1 MNRTIRKKVKG
12 FQTVDGGGVKLVR
25 VLGSQTAKEFDPI
38 LMLDSFDSTNPQD
51 YIAGFPPH
59 PHRGIETISYVW
71 QGKMKHKDNL
81 GFEDTVEDGEVQWMT
96 AGSGIIHEEQL
107 PASERMLG
115 VQLWLNLPAKDKM
128 TKPAYRS
135 IKRDQIPEVE
145 LEGGRLRILAGSYD
159 GQQGVQGNYQ
169 PIDYYDITVEPGKT
183 VTIPTEKGR
192 QALLF
197 PLLGDVRIAG
207 EDLEEKTAA
216 LLSDGDQVTIE
227 GKEKRAKVLFLSG
240 SPLKEEIA
248 WGGPVVMNTREELQQ
263 AFKELEEGTFIK

>member
-1 MNRTIRKKVKG
+1 
-12 FQTVDGGGVKLVR
+12 
-25 VLGSQTAKEFDPI
+25 
-38 LMLDSFDSTNPQD
+38 
-51 YIAGFPPH
+51 
-59 PHRGIETISYVW
+59 
-71 QGKMKHKDNL
+71 
-81 GFEDTVEDGEVQWMT
+81 
-96 AGSGIIHEEQL
+96 
-107 PASERMLG
+107 
-115 VQLWLNLPAKDKM
+115 M

-183 VTIPTEKGR
+183 VTIPQRRADRRCCFLCWGCT
-192 QALLF
+192 
-197 PLLGDVRIAG
+197 VAG

-248 WGGPVVMNTREELQQ
+248 W
-263 AFKELEEGTFIK
+263 EGRW